1 MGADDRPLAGVR
13 VLDLATFVAAPYCA
27 AVLGEFGAEVIKV
40 EKPGEGDPLRRFG
53 TPAADGGDTL
63 MWLSEA
69 RNKKSITLDLRRP
82 EGARVLKRLAAV
94 ADVVCENFRPGTLE
108 AWGLGYDDLGAVNGG
123 LIMLRISGYGQ
134 TGPYRERPGFA
145 RTAHAFGGLA
155 YLSGMPDGPPVTP
168 GSTTLADYM
177 SGLYGALGVLLALRA
192 RDASGR
198 GQVIDIG
205 LYEPILRV
213 LDELAP
219 AYQRTG
225 FVRQRMGPR
234 TVNAAPHSHYP
245 CADGG
250 WVAIACTTDKMF
262 ARLAEVMGRPELADD
277 DAFGRAAVR
286 CERIDE
292 IERIVTEWTVRLER
306 DEVLA
311 RCLEGGAP
319 CAPIN
324 SIADI
329 FADPQVA
336 ARGNLAR
343 VRDPRAGE
351 VVVPSVVPR
360 LTATPGGIASLGPTL
375 GAHNREV
382 YGGLLKMSDDEIAK
396 LEEAGVI

>member
-1 MGADDRPLAGVR
+1 MKADRRPLEGVR
-13 VLDLATFVAAPYCA
+13 VLDAGTFVAAPYCA

-53 TPAADGGDTL
+53 TPTDCGDTL

-69 RNKKSITLDLRRP
+69 RNKKSITLDLRAP
-82 EGARVLKRLAAV
+82 EGAAVFRRLV
-94 ADVVCENFRPGTLE
+94 ALSDVVCENFRPGTLE
-108 AWGLGYDDLGAVNGG
+108 TWGLGYDDLSAVNEG

-145 RTAHAFGGLA
+145 RVAHAFGGLA

-192 RDASGR
+192 RDATGR

-205 LYEPILRV
+205 LYESVFRV

-219 AYQRTG
+219 AYHGGG
-225 FVRQRMGPR
+225 FVRERMGPR
-234 TVNAAPHSHYP
+234 TVNAAPHSHYA
-245 CADGG
+245 CSDGG

-262 ARLAEVMGRPELADD
+262 ARLAKVMGRPELADD
-277 DAFGRAAVR
+277 GAFGRVAAR
-286 CERIDE
+286 CRRIDE
-292 IERIVTEWTVRLER
+292 IERIVSEWTGGLMR
-306 DEVLA
+306 DAVIA
-311 RCLEGGAP
+311 RCLEGGVP

-329 FADPQVA
+329 FAEPQFA
-336 ARGNLAR
+336 ARGNLAH
-343 VRDPRAGE
+343 VADARAGE

-360 LTATPGGIASLGPTL
+360 LTATPGEITGLGPAL

-382 YGGLLKMSDDEIAK
+382 YGGLLGMADDDVAA
-396 LEEAGVI
+396 LETAGII